1 MIVLWCRQPLFG
13 GTLWLK
19 SSNMGLYDRDY
30 TQENYRSQFSGAPQ
44 MRFVSAQ
51 LSPVVKWLLIVNAA
65 VFLATFLMPSVE
77 YFTLQWFS
85 VYPTSVGRSLQLW
98 RLITYQ
104 FLHGS
109 PWHLFVN
116 MLALFF
122 FGPML
127 ERSWGGRKFLAFY
140 LLCGMTGGLVYPLL
154 VLAGWLDAAPLVG
167 ASGSILGMLAAGAIL
182 FPNLTVYMWGI
193 FPLRLVTLAII
204 FAGISIITLLR
215 PDRSANAGGEAA
227 HLAGMVTG
235 AIYVLSQSWRAKLRL
250 KIRSGG
256 WEKKM
261 AAQRKLQ
268 VEVDRILQKVHDSGI
283 QSLTAQEKR
292 TLRKA
297 TEAEQRRHTL

>member
-1 MIVLWCRQPLFG
+1 
-13 GTLWLK
+13 
-19 SSNMGLYDRDY
+19 
-30 TQENYRSQFSGAPQ
+30 
-44 MRFVSAQ
+44 MRFASAG
-51 LSPVVKWLLIVNAA
+51 LAPVVKWLLIVNTV
-65 VFLATFLMPSVE
+65 VFLAAFLMPPVE
-77 YFTLQWFS
+77 YFALQWFS
-85 VYPTSVGRSLQLW
+85 VYPTSVGKSLQLW

-104 FLHGS
+104 FLHGD

-127 ERSWGGRKFLAFY
+127 ERSWGGRKFLVFY
-140 LLCGMTGGLVYPLL
+140 LLCGMTGGLLYPLL
-154 VLAGWLDAAPLVG
+154 VLVGWLNIGPLVG

-182 FPNLTVYMWGI
+182 FPNLTVYVWGI

-215 PDRSANAGGEAA
+215 PDRFANAGGEAA

-235 AIYVLSQSWRAKLRL
+235 AVYVLSQSWRARLRL

-256 WEKKM
+256 WEKKL

-283 QSLTAQEKR
+283 HSLTAQEKR

-297 TEAEQRRHTL
+297 TEAEQRRHRL

>member
-1 MIVLWCRQPLFG
+1 
-13 GTLWLK
+13 
-19 SSNMGLYDRDY
+19 MGLYDRDY
-30 TQENYRSQFSGAPQ
+30 TQDNFRSQSSGAPP
-44 MRFVSAQ
+44 MRFAPAG
-51 LSPVVKWLLIVNAA
+51 LTRVVKWLLIINTA
-65 VFLATFLMPSVE
+65 VFLAVFLMPPVE
-77 YFTLQWFS
+77 HFFLEWFS

-127 ERSWGGRKFLAFY
+127 ERSWGGRKFLVFY
-140 LLCGMTGGLVYPLL
+140 LLCGMTGGIVYPLL
-154 VLAGWLDAAPLVG
+154 VLAGWLDAAYLVG

-182 FPNLTVYMWGI
+182 FPNLTVYVWGI

-215 PDRSANAGGEAA
+215 PDRFANAGGEAA

-235 AIYVLSQSWRAKLRL
+235 AVYVLSQSWRARLRL

-268 VEVDRILQKVHDSGI
+268 GEVDRILQKVHDNGI
-283 QSLTAQEKR
+283 HSLTAQEKR
-292 TLRKA
+292 TLKKA
-297 TEAEQRRHTL
+297 TETEQRRHTL

>member
-1 MIVLWCRQPLFG
+1 MQRKSAG
-13 GTLWLK
+13 GYFSLK

-30 TQENYRSQFSGAPQ
+30 TQENYRSQYSGAPP
-44 MRFVSAQ
+44 MRFASSH
-51 LSPVVKWLLIVNAA
+51 LSPVVKWLLILNAA
-65 VFLATFLMPSVE
+65 VFLATFLVPAFDH
-77 YFTLQWFS
+77 YFLEWFS
-85 VYPTSVGRSLQLW
+85 VHPTNVGRSLQLW

-104 FLHGS
+104 FLHGG

-127 ERSWGGRKFLAFY
+127 ERFWGSRRFLVFY
-140 LLCGMTGGLVYPLL
+140 LVCGMTGGILYPLL
-154 VLAGWLDAAPLVG
+154 VLAGWLNAAYLVG
-167 ASGSILGMLAAGAIL
+167 ASGSILGMLAAGAML

-204 FAGISIITLLR
+204 LAGISIITLLR
-215 PDRSANAGGEAA
+215 PDRFANAGGEAA

-235 AIYVLSQSWRAKLRL
+235 AVYVFSQPWRAKLMLR
-250 KIRSGG
+250 IRSGG

-268 VEVDRILQKVHDSGI
+268 VELDRILQKVHDSGI
-283 QSLTAQEKR
+283 HSLTSKEKKI
-292 TLRKA
+292 LKQA
-297 TEAEQRRHTL
+297 TEAEQRRYTV